1 MHKVYTSSRLCMHPK
16 LINMVSRLRVDS
28 NRDISNYLRHIN
40 LPEVKEELTIDSLL
54 EMHKSDKKLSEHEKR
69 ELERNEKIL
78 KIVEQDNSGGKSET
92 TNTLL

>member
-1 MHKVYTSSRLCMHPK
+1 M
-16 LINMVSRLRVDS
+16 
-28 NRDISNYLRHIN
+28 
-40 LPEVKEELTIDSLL
+40 TIDSLL